1 MFKRTVVIALLL
13 NTPVMHAAELP
24 ATETLNIGRPVD
36 EVQVSEKGIS
46 VLPSG
51 AGLPAGRGG
60 AAEGRKIY
68 VEKCAVCHGD
78 NGEGRPDYVAL
89 VGGRGSLSTDKP
101 LLTVGSYWPTATTI
115 FDYVWR
121 AMPYQA
127 PGSLS
132 ADEVYSLTAWILSA
146 NKIIDE
152 RLVLDRSS
160 LLKVRMPNANGFV
173 SAAVPR

>member
-1 MFKRTVVIALLL
+1 MFRRALVVALLL
-13 NTPVMHAAELP
+13 RAAAVPAAESP
-24 ATETLNIGRPVD
+24 TQEALNIGQTID
-36 EVQVSEKGIS
+36 EVQASAKGLS

-51 AGLPAGRGG
+51 AGLPVGRGR
-60 AAEGRKIY
+60 AADGRKIY

-89 VGGRGSLSTDKP
+89 VGGRGSLPTDKP
-101 LLTVGSYWPTATTI
+101 MLTVGSYWPTATTI

-132 ADEVYSLTAWILSA
+132 ADEVYAVTAWILSA

-152 RLVLDRSS
+152 RMVLDRAA
-160 LLKVRMPNANGFV
+160 LLKVKMPNAKGFV
-173 SAAVPR
+173 SADEDD